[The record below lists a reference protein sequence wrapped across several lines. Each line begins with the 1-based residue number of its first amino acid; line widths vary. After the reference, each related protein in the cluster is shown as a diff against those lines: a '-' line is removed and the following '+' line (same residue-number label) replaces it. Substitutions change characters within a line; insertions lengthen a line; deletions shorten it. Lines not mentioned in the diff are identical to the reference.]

1 MRMCMEFFDSSVCC
15 MQHCAW
21 AAFRWNMQ
29 WRRLAEQM
37 FAVMV
42 EARREG
48 DLANPFAQETAYEA
62 AQGPC

>member
-1 MRMCMEFFDSSVCC
+1 
-15 MQHCAW
+15 
-21 AAFRWNMQ
+21 
-29 WRRLAEQM
+29 M

-62 AQGPC
+62 AQGQHVTHTPSLSPSSAVACQHLPAPANTGCAQ

>member
-1 MRMCMEFFDSSVCC
+1 
-15 MQHCAW
+15 
-21 AAFRWNMQ
+21 MQ